1 MPYSRI
7 LEQLQQNLQLA
18 YRQAIDA
25 DAKLDALQQA
35 GHAKFSTIF
44 KPEQGFTQNSKRFLP
59 YVKDLAAEVAQ
70 FPAIDIDTEQLQ
82 TVVKKLALV
91 LSTLQAF
98 KQQG

>member
-25 DAKLDALQQA
+25 DAKLDALQHA
-35 GHAKFSTIF
+35 GHAKFTTIF
-44 KPEQGFTQNSKRFLP
+44 KPEQGFTHNSKRFLP
-59 YVKDLAAEVAQ
+59 YVKDLAQELAQ
-70 FPAIDIDTEQLQ
+70 LPQDAVDTEQLQ
-82 TVVKKLALV
+82 ALVKKLALV

-98 KQQG
+98 KQQS